1 MRDEEQWK
9 TQGQNLTQEEV
20 LEIQSRLVWKKLL
33 CERTGGIAC
42 FRGKRH
48 GQIRPTM
55 RGACCRIQG
64 MLANR
69 QPAQDGTETNSHG
82 RQTGILTSLGYGMKT

>member
-9 TQGQNLTQEEV
+9 TQGHNLTQEEV

-55 RGACCRIQG
+55 RGHAAAYKGC
-64 MLANR
+64 
-69 QPAQDGTETNSHG
+69 
-82 RQTGILTSLGYGMKT
+82 